1 MAPTEK
7 LLSELPNA
15 INEMQVKQA
24 IITPTV
30 AKLIQPEEVS
40 AVEHL
45 IVGGEPLT
53 SDIVKKWAPSHKV
66 QNVYGPTETSM
77 VVTTKDVQP
86 DDNPRNVG
94 KPLSTVEAFIMNREC
109 TDLMPY
115 GAVGELC
122 IAGPQLADGYVNNDE
137 ATNDAFTA
145 CERLGIKR
153 MYKTGDLARWYPS
166 KSDIYLCF
174 NIRRALTFRLHRWR
188 H

>member
-30 AKLIQPEEVS
+30 AKLVQPEEVPD
-40 AVEHL
+40 VEHL
-45 IVGGEPLT
+45 IIGGEPLT
-53 SDIVKKWAPSHKV
+53 SDIVEKWAPSHKL

-86 DDNPRNVG
+86 DGNPHNVG
-94 KPLSTVEAFIMNREC
+94 KPLDNVVVFIMNREC

-137 ATNDAFTA
+137 ATNDAFTT
-145 CERLGIKR
+145 CERLGIER
-153 MYKTGDLARWYPS
+153 MYKTGDLARWYPG
-166 KSDIYLCF
+166 KSGVYTYF
-174 NIRRALTFRLHRWR
+174 LTQEKH
-188 H
+188 

>member
-15 INEMQVKQA
+15 INEMRVKQA

-30 AKLIQPEEVS
+30 AKLIEPEKVS
-40 AVEHL
+40 GLEHL

-53 SDIVKKWAPSHKV
+53 SDIVEKWAPLHKV

-77 VVTTKDVQP
+77 VVTTKNVQP
-86 DDNPRNVG
+86 DDNPHNVG
-94 KPLSTVEAFIMNREC
+94 KPLGTVVAFIMNRDC

-122 IAGPQLADGYVNNDE
+122 VAGPQLADGYVNNDE

-145 CERLGIKR
+145 CERLGIER

-166 KSDIYLCF
+166 KSDIHLF
-174 NIRRALTFRLHRWR
+174 F
-188 H
+188 